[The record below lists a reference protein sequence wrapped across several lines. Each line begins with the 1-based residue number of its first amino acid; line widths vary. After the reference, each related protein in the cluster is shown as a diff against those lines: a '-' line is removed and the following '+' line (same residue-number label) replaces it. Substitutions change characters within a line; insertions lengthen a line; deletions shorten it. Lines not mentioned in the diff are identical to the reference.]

1 MITLRP
7 QEETITVIRRH
18 WINIVGPVLGC
29 SLLALIPI
37 VLPLT
42 TYIPKFIAVEL
53 ALPLITFLTIC
64 YWMLILAFFL
74 VVWVNYYFDTW
85 IITTERVLDV
95 NQVTLFRREIA
106 EYSIGRIQ
114 NVIVR
119 IPTIVATLL
128 HYGNIEVETAGEKSF
143 DITAVPNPEQVK
155 ELLVRQSQ
163 VYQAS
168 PFGHRE

>member
-18 WINIVGPVLGC
+18 WINIAGPIIGC
-29 SLLALIPI
+29 SLLALVPL

-42 TYIPKFIAVEL
+42 TYLPQFIGVEL

-64 YWMLILAFFL
+64 FWMVILAFFL
-74 VVWVNYYFDTW
+74 VAWVDYYFDTW

-95 NQVTLFRREIA
+95 NQVHLFRREIA

-114 NVIVR
+114 NVSVR

-128 HYGNIEVETAGEKSF
+128 NYGNVEVETAGEKSF
-143 DITAVPNPEQVK
+143 DITAIPKPEQVK